1 MFFVTKRKKE
11 TNMQKLIK
19 KMFMFTSVI
28 AATAILSGCTTMCGN
43 RKKAHHK
50 PAAATETVVVYQS
63 YETQADID
71 RVSAKMYTRSS
82 AGGESKMG
90 YIKFVETDNGLK
102 MYVDLKDLRPGV
114 PYTVKIYQCGS
125 CNNDSM
131 CCDKSSM
138 PISLPMLKVE
148 RRGRLEES
156 YIIRGL
162 TAAQLNNAKIYLERD
177 GGYKAAWGTF
187 DRGMM

>member
-1 MFFVTKRKKE
+1 
-11 TNMQKLIK
+11 MQKLIK
-19 KMFMFTSVI
+19 KMFMFSSVLC
-28 AATAILSGCTTMCGN
+28 AAVILSGCMMPCQ
-43 RKKAHHK
+43 KKQQRRHMK
-50 PAAATETVVVYQS
+50 PAAATETVVIYQG
-63 YETQADID
+63 YEAKGDVE
-71 RVSAKMYTRSS
+71 RVSAKMYTHSS
-82 AGGESKMG
+82 SGGESKMG

-102 MYVDLKDLRPGV
+102 MNVDLKDLRPGV
-114 PYTVKIYQCGS
+114 TYTVKIYQCGS

-138 PISLPMLKVE
+138 PITLPNLKINKV
-148 RRGRLEES
+148 GRLEEN

-187 DRGMM
+187 ERGMM

>member
-1 MFFVTKRKKE
+1 
-11 TNMQKLIK
+11 MQKLIK
-19 KMFMFTSVI
+19 KMFKFTAVFGI
-28 AATAILSGCTTMCGN
+28 AAILSGCSTMCQQ
-43 RKKAHHK
+43 KKHRRQPA
-50 PAAATETVVVYQS
+50 PAAATETVVFYQT
-63 YETQADID
+63 YEQADIN

-90 YIKFVETDNGLK
+90 YIKFIETDSGLK
-102 MYVDLKDLRPGV
+102 MDVDLKDLRPGV
-114 PYTVKIYQCGS
+114 TYTVKIYQCSS

-138 PISLPMLKVE
+138 PISLPKLRIE
-148 RRGRLEES
+148 NRGRLEETF
-156 YIIRGL
+156 IIRGL

-187 DRGMM
+187 DRGMML